1 MNERGEIELFFGGII
16 IGMALVGAE
25 VTSFAYSTVL
35 GALTQ
40 ASPSVA
46 ASAGTAAMALPWFAL
61 FILVIEVVH
70 NFLIGLLL
78 PEEFSAGFLLGDLA
92 VLVIV
97 GSALWA
103 AMPSAVLGL
112 IAALVVVLV
121 GLIIKAEGDRHP
133 KTGLHRS
140 GTKAKLRG

>member
-1 MNERGEIELFFGGII
+1 
-16 IGMALVGAE
+16 
-25 VTSFAYSTVL
+25 
-35 GALTQ
+35 
-40 ASPSVA
+40 
-46 ASAGTAAMALPWFAL
+46 MALPWFAL

-78 PEEFSAGFLLGDLA
+78 PEEFSAGFIFGDLA

-97 GSALWA
+97 GSALWS

-133 KTGLHRS
+133 KREVRRNDV
-140 GTKAKLRG
+140 KAKP